1 MNNMSME
8 KDGTD
13 HGLKVSKIIEDKLV
27 DLYGVNGYRSILKT
41 VMEKSNRSEKE
52 IVTNF
57 DLFSMLIQNVFGQM
71 GVTKML
77 EPIEHHINKIGIPK
91 EPVKRILIADD
102 EPNIL
107 RLYQVWLEH
116 ECNYVVTVKDGK
128 KCIDVFKTE
137 TTVNTKDYFDIVILD
152 QKMPNM
158 TGVEAAKE
166 ILKINPEQRII
177 FASGDLEKS
186 LRQSISELGRLV
198 EVIEKPFLVEELESM
213 IKQTSVLEKLE
224 NINSQQKTDEDKIGE
239 GVMVLANKN

>member
-1 MNNMSME
+1 ME
-8 KDGTD
+8 KDSTD